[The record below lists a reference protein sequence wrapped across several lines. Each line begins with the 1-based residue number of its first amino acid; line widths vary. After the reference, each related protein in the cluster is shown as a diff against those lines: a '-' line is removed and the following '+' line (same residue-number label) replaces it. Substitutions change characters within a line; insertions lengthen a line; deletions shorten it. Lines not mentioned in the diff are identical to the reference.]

1 MPLVGQLPL
10 DAKRSLVLTS
20 TPELR
25 GTLEE
30 MSIDVV
36 HVWNADKTD
45 WEEYTVDE
53 RIPVRGCDTL
63 LARVPDVEKLT
74 YLGVEVL
81 AHHFRSKDRAGLK
94 VRANG
99 PVIAQQAETSSP
111 TQNNANFE
119 RATAGINWVY

>member
-1 MPLVGQLPL
+1 M

-81 AHHFRSKDRAGLK
+81 AHHFRSKDRAGLN

-99 PVIAQQAETSSP
+99 RTIAQPAEALSS
-111 TQNNANFE
+111 TQHNANLE